1 MSGQE
6 ITVDKHTGGQMNK
19 IIREHF

>member
-19 IIREHF
+19 TIREHF